1 VIRFGVELDQL
12 GRSFQQE
19 TSGQEC
25 EDALMSF
32 PHYLVS
38 DYCRHC
44 AELVDLAR
52 DLWVGAKDSGQP
64 SSRMGLVDHVVVL
77 WSCDDLCVDHDSDFQ
92 W

>member
-1 VIRFGVELDQL
+1 VVCFGVELDRFGHSL
-12 GRSFQQE
+12 QQE

-25 EDALMSF
+25 EDALLPF

-38 DYCRHC
+38 DHRRHC

-52 DLWVGAKDSGQP
+52 DLWVGAKNSRQF
-64 SSRMGLVDHVVVL
+64 SSRMGLVDHVVVI
-77 WSCDDLCVDHDSDFQ
+77 WSCDDLCVDHNSDFQ